1 MSDESKQRVGGMGRG
16 MKILLAV
23 SLGLNMLVIGAV
35 GGMMY
40 RGGPMAGPPG
50 ARDTAY
56 GPYTRALSHEDRKAI
71 GQSMRHELGDFHQ
84 NLPKAQAAFAALR
97 TALTAEVYDSDLV
110 RRLVKEQQASGMQR
124 QQIGQRLLLERLD
137 AMSAKE
143 RREFAER
150 LGRRAL
156 P

>member
-1 MSDESKQRVGGMGRG
+1 MSGDNKQKVGAMRRG

-50 ARDTAY
+50 AHDTAY

-71 GQSMRHELGDFHQ
+71 GQSMRRELGDFRQ
-84 NLPKAQAAFAALR
+84 NRPKAQASFAALR

-110 RRLVKEQQASGMQR
+110 HRLVKEQQASGMQR
-124 QQIGQRLLLERLD
+124 QQTGQRLLLERLD

-156 P
+156 H